1 MQMLGV
7 FLLLIQNTQ
16 EEVLIT
22 LLYPAIAILIGFA
35 LLIWSAD
42 KFVLGASN
50 TARGFSISPLIVG
63 VVIVGLGT
71 SAPEMLVSSMA
82 ALEGNTG
89 LAIGNAIGSNITNVG
104 LMLGLTAL
112 FYPLHIHSKLLK
124 REMPALL
131 AIMAISYFLL
141 WDQYLSF
148 FDGLLLLIMMFAM
161 LGFTVWE
168 AKSNGDDSLPQEI
181 LDELP
186 EEISKGAAIKWLIIG
201 IVVLIAS
208 SRLLVWGAVEVAEYF
223 KVSDLIIGLTIV
235 AIGTSLPEL
244 ATTIAAARKKEF
256 DLAVG
261 NIIGSN
267 MFNILGV
274 MALPGLIH
282 ANSFDAAVLTRD
294 YPVMIALSFALLL
307 FSIAWRKGKLGVLGR
322 VEGALLLAGYVA
334 YMVWLYKDAVTTIS

>member
-1 MQMLGV
+1 M
-7 FLLLIQNTQ
+7 
-16 EEVLIT
+16 IT
-22 LLYPAIAILIGFA
+22 LLYPALAILIGFA

-50 TARGFSISPLIVG
+50 TARSFSISPLIVG

-71 SAPEMLVSSMA
+71 SAPEMLVSAMA
-82 ALEGNTG
+82 ASDGNTG
-89 LAIGNAIGSNITNVG
+89 LSIGNAIGSNITNVG

-112 FYPLHIHSKLLK
+112 FYPLQIHSKLLK
-124 REMPALL
+124 REMPVLL
-131 AIMAISYFLL
+131 LIILFSYFLL

-148 FDGLLLLIMMFAM
+148 FDGLILLLMMFAM
-161 LGFTVWE
+161 LAFTVWE
-168 AKSNGDDSLPQEI
+168 TKKHGDDELPQEI
-181 LDELP
+181 LDEMP
-186 EEISKGAAIKWLIIG
+186 EEIGKGAALKWLIIG
-201 IVVLIAS
+201 IVILIAS

-244 ATTIAAARKKEF
+244 AATIAAARKKEF

-267 MFNILGV
+267 IFNILGV

-282 ANSFDAAVLTRD
+282 PDKFEIAVLVRD
-294 YPVMIALSFALLL
+294 YPVMIGLTLALML
-307 FSIAWRKGKLGVLGR
+307 FSVAWRKGKTGQLGR
-322 VEGALLLAGYVA
+322 FEGAILLAGYIG
-334 YMVWLYKDAVTTIS
+334 YMVWLFNDLTKAVV

>member
-1 MQMLGV
+1 M
-7 FLLLIQNTQ
+7 
-16 EEVLIT
+16 IT
-22 LLYPAIAILIGFA
+22 LLVPTIAILVGFV

-50 TARGFSISPLIVG
+50 TARSFSISPLIVG
-63 VVIVGLGT
+63 IVIVGLGT

-89 LAIGNAIGSNITNVG
+89 LSIGNAIGSNITNIG
-104 LMLGLTAL
+104 LMLGITAL

-124 REMPALL
+124 REMPILL
-131 AIMAISYFLL
+131 ATMLLSYYLL
-141 WDQYLSF
+141 IDLQLSF
-148 FDGLLLLIMMFAM
+148 FDGLILLSIMIAM
-161 LGFTVWE
+161 LAFTIWE
-168 AKSNGDDSLPQEI
+168 AKSNGKDSLPQEI

-201 IVVLIAS
+201 ILVLIGS
-208 SRLLVWGAVEVAEYF
+208 SRLLVWGSIEVAEYF
-223 KVSDLIIGLTIV
+223 NVSDLIIGLTIV

-274 MALPGLIH
+274 MALPGLIKPG
-282 ANSFDAAVLTRD
+282 SFDPAVIVRD
-294 YPVMIALSFALLL
+294 YPVMLGLTLALII
-307 FSIAWRKGKLGVLGR
+307 FSIAWHKGKKSILGR
-322 VEGALLLAGYVA
+322 VEGGLLLLGYIA
-334 YMVWLYKDAVTTIS
+334 YMVWIYLDLAK

>member
-1 MQMLGV
+1 M
-7 FLLLIQNTQ
+7 
-16 EEVLIT
+16 IT
-22 LLYPAIAILIGFA
+22 LLYPTIAILIGFA

-82 ALEGNTG
+82 ALDGNTG

-131 AIMAISYFLL
+131 VIMAISYFLL

-148 FDGLLLLIMMFAM
+148 LDGLLLLIMMFAM
-161 LGFTVWE
+161 LGFTIWE
-168 AKSNGDDSLPQEI
+168 AKGSGDDTLSQEI

-201 IVVLIAS
+201 IIVLIAS

-223 KVSDLIIGLTIV
+223 KVSDLIIGLTVV

-307 FSIAWRKGKLGVLGR
+307 FSIAWRKGKLGILGR

-334 YMVWLYKDAVTTIS
+334 YMVWLYKDTVTTIIQ

>member
-1 MQMLGV
+1 M
-7 FLLLIQNTQ
+7 
-16 EEVLIT
+16 IT
-22 LLYPAIAILIGFA
+22 LLYPTLAILIGFA

-50 TARGFSISPLIVG
+50 TARSFSISPLIVG

-82 ALEGNTG
+82 ALDGNTG
-89 LAIGNAIGSNITNVG
+89 LSIGNAIGSNITNVG

-131 AIMAISYFLL
+131 AIMGISYFLL

-148 FDGLLLLIMMFAM
+148 LDGLLLLVMMFAM
-161 LGFTVWE
+161 LGFTIWE
-168 AKSNGDDSLPQEI
+168 AKSNGEDTLPQEI

-186 EEISKGAAIKWLIIG
+186 EEIGKGAALKWLIIG
-201 IVVLIAS
+201 ILILIAS
-208 SRLLVWGAVEVAEYF
+208 SRVLVWGAVEVAEYF
-223 KVSDLIIGLTIV
+223 KVSDLIIGLTVV

-282 ANSFDAAVLTRD
+282 ASSFDIAVLTRD
-294 YPVMIALSFALLL
+294 YPVMIALTLALVI
-307 FSIAWRKGKLGVLGR
+307 FSIAWRKSKIAILGR
-322 VEGALLLAGYVA
+322 IEAALLLIGYLA
-334 YMVWLYKDAVTTIS
+334 YMVWLYKDAVSI